1 MNARLA
7 NFSIPLLR
15 WTLGL
20 VVIIESSQFAFSASA
35 AHFFAKTGLP
45 SWLRPALGG
54 SEILAAILFL
64 VPFTALLGGYLLL
77 VIFGVAALI
86 HLLHGQFGVEGLLVY
101 AVAALVCMAHRHNSP
116 SEARRDRI

>member
-7 NFSIPLLR
+7 NLSIPLLR

-35 AHFFAKTGLP
+35 AHFFAKAGLP

-77 VIFGVAALI
+77 VIFGAGRSHTSSPWSIWRRRTACLRRGSAGV
-86 HLLHGQFGVEGLLVY
+86 HGAQEQHTIRG
-101 AVAALVCMAHRHNSP
+101 SP
-116 SEARRDRI
+116 